1 MQRNNETKLLNTIK
15 IVPLLILLFF
25 SFTTTTLTIQYN
37 KKQLQKE
44 IKYFKNDFIN
54 LQKEIIKRE
63 VTKVHSMIRYEYEN
77 LGHLIS
83 KEEILKKIE
92 SMKYDKNG
100 YIFIIDYDGN
110 FLINIEKSFI
120 ETNQMNLEDENGFM
134 VTQEIIKVAQNRED
148 YLSYLGL
155 KGTHHT
161 HSQKISY
168 IKAFEAW
175 QWAIGYGFHPSD
187 IEPKIAKRKAELQES
202 NRELVNK
209 VLLTNLI
216 LTTLFVLFFILFSK
230 NIQNRFSNYKKEIYK
245 KEEIIFHQSKMAVIG
260 ELLNIISHQWRQP
273 LSQINAITL
282 DMYVEQKRGTLDEKE
297 LREAIS
303 DIERTT
309 HYLST
314 TIDDFSSFF
323 VQEKEKAEFSPK
335 LAIEACIN
343 ILSPSLKD
351 VEITLNVV
359 EDKKIDGYITL
370 YQQVI
375 VTILTNSLDAFKS
388 QNIEDPKIEIVV
400 SESDKSSSVSILDNA
415 KGIKSEN
422 IQSVFELYFS
432 TKKEKKVSGLG
443 LYIAKQIIEKNM
455 DGKIMLKNSSS
466 GAEFIINV

>member
-1 MQRNNETKLLNTIK
+1 MQRNNETKLLNIIK
-15 IVPLLILLFF
+15 IVPLVILIFF
-25 SFTTTTLTIQYN
+25 SLTTTTLMIQYN
-37 KKQLQKE
+37 NKQLQKE
-44 IKYFKNDFIN
+44 IKYLKNDFIS

-63 VTKVHSMIRYEYEN
+63 VNKVHSMISYEYEN
-77 LGHLIS
+77 LHHLIS

-120 ETNQMNLEDENGFM
+120 ETNQMNLQDENGFM
-134 VTQEIIKVAQNRED
+134 VTQEIIKVAKNREN
-148 YLSYLGL
+148 YLSYFGL
-155 KGTHHT
+155 LGTHHT
-161 HSQKISY
+161 QSQKISY
-168 IKAFEAW
+168 IKAFEPW

-187 IEPKIAKRKAELQES
+187 VEPKIAKRKAELQELNS
-202 NRELVNK
+202 ELVNK
-209 VLLTNLI
+209 ILFTNAI
-216 LTTLFVLFFILFSK
+216 LTFLFVLFFILFSK
-230 NIQNRFSNYKKEIYK
+230 NIQNRFSNYKREIYK

-273 LSQINAITL
+273 LAQINAITL
-282 DMYVEQKRGTLDEKE
+282 DMYVEQKKGTLDEKE
-297 LREAIS
+297 LKGAIS

-309 HYLST
+309 HYLSN

-323 VQEKEKAEFSPK
+323 VQEKEKAAFSPK

-351 VEITLNVV
+351 VEITLDVIEEKEIN
-359 EDKKIDGYITL
+359 GYITL

-388 QNIEDPKIEIVV
+388 QNIENPKIEIVIDTKN
-400 SESDKSSSVSILDNA
+400 SSSSVSILDNA

-422 IQSVFELYFS
+422 TESVFELYFS

-443 LYIAKQIIEKNM
+443 LYIAKQIIEENM
-455 DGKIMLKNSSS
+455 DGKIILENSSS
-466 GAEFIINV
+466 GAKFIINV